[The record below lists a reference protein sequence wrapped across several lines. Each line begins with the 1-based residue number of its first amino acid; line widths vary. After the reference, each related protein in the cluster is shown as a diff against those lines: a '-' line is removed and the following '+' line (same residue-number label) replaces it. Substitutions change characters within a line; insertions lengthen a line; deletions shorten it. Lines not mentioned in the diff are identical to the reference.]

1 MFIID
6 ETETVMKCVARFL
19 WIRWLDCTVPMTD
32 TVMLSSVLDSE
43 TE

>member
-1 MFIID
+1 MRGEVFVN
-6 ETETVMKCVARFL
+6 TVVL
-19 WIRWLDCTVPMTD
+19 VLTVPMTD